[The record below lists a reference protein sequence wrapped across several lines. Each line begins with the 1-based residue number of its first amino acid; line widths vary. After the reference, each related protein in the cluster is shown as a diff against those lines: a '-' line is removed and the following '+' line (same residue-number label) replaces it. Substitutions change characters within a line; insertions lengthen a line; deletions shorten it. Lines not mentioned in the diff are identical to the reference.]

1 MRFPGKVSD
10 FNRIT
15 GRGLISSKAYGDRVR
30 FHTSQVVGGYG
41 RLDAGDHVEFEV
53 GIVDGVPEALGVSVM
68 ARHSALQQ
76 RVIKS
81 HVGKPVEEDKS
92 GVVGR
97 SLTSLPALPE
107 AAPSASLL
115 SVWPGTFSRPDKASP
130 HLTTA
135 L

>member
-15 GRGLISSKAYGDRVR
+15 GRGLISSKAYGDSVK

-41 RLDAGDHVEFEV
+41 KLDAGDHVEFEV
-53 GIVDGVPEALGVSVM
+53 GVVDGVPEVLSVSVM
-68 ARHSALQQ
+68 SRLAALQQ
-76 RVIKS
+76 RAAKA
-81 HVGKPVEEDKS
+81 HFGKPVEEEKS
-92 GVVGR
+92 DVVGQ

-107 AAPSASLL
+107 AAPSSPLL
-115 SVWPGTFSRPDKASP
+115 SVLPGTLSRPDQVSP